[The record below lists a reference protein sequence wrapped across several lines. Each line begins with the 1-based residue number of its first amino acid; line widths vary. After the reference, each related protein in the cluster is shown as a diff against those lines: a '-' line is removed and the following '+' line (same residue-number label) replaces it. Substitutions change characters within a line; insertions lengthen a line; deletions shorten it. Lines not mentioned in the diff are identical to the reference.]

1 MWKVLLTLALFS
13 LTLAAQQAPPA
24 RQFLIRIEPVRADLN
39 FSNVTPEEMP
49 TLQAHAGYL
58 RQLLAEGKLVTAGQ
72 AFPKD
77 HLFGILIVEAA
88 DAAAA
93 QAILEAD
100 PAFKAKVFRGEVFPY
115 RTVFARQPV
124 SKKE

>member
-1 MWKVLLTLALFS
+1 MWKSFFLLALFS
-13 LTLAAQQAPPA
+13 LALAAQPPA
-24 RQFLIRIEPVRADLN
+24 QPRQFLIRIEPVRADLN
-39 FSNVTPEEMP
+39 FSNVTAEEMP
-49 TLQAHAGYL
+49 ILQAHAGYL
-58 RQLLAEGKLVTAGQ
+58 RQLLAEGKLVTSGQ

-88 DAAAA
+88 DPAAA

-124 SKKE
+124 AKKE